1 MVSDDNSLTTIIQNS
16 RGEIVNL
23 KSEATPSL
31 IKGRIMS
38 DHNPNDRVYV
48 RPSKPANEMTT
59 EEIHAFA
66 EEMYNRIMG
75 TLSELKEN
83 DEK

>member
-1 MVSDDNSLTTIIQNS
+1 
-16 RGEIVNL
+16 L
-23 KSEATPSL
+23 KITNRRKTGGNAKFDERNIP
-31 IKGRIMS
+31 IYMS
-38 DHNPNDRVYV
+38 DHNPNDRIYM
-48 RPSKPANEMTT
+48 RPNKPANEMTE

-75 TLSELKEN
+75 ILPEREES

>member
-1 MVSDDNSLTTIIQNS
+1 
-16 RGEIVNL
+16 L
-23 KSEATPSL
+23 KITNRHKTGGNAKFDER
-31 IKGRIMS
+31 KIMS
-38 DHNPNDRVYV
+38 DHNPNDRIYM
-48 RPSKPANEMTT
+48 RPNKPANEMTE

-75 TLSELKEN
+75 ILPGREES